1 MHTSGV
7 AAWGAPDLH
16 VNQRSS
22 SESTHHPYTV
32 ALTGG
37 IASGKTLV
45 SDAFGTL
52 GVPVV
57 DTDVIAHNLVEPG
70 QPALREIEKVFGSG
84 VIDSSGRLDRQKLR
98 VLVFANTGMRTKLEA
113 ILHPRIRQ
121 VASETVA
128 KITFAY
134 CILVIPL
141 LVEKSSYPNIDRVL
155 VVDVA
160 PETQI
165 NRLMARDNSDLK
177 QAKQVLASQASR
189 EQRLEIA
196 DDVLENSGSPQ
207 EARDKV
213 ARFHQK
219 YLELAKHRQG
229 VTTLE

>member
-1 MHTSGV
+1 MPTSGV
-7 AAWGAPDLH
+7 AAWGASDLH

-52 GVPVV
+52 AVPVV
-57 DTDVIAHNLVEPG
+57 DTDLIAHNLVEPG
-70 QPALREIEKVFGSG
+70 QPALREIEEVFGSG

-98 VLVFANTGMRTKLEA
+98 VLVFANTGMRTKLET

-121 VASETVA
+121 VTSETVA

-141 LVEKSSYPNIDRVL
+141 LVEKGSYPNIDRVL

-160 PETQI
+160 PEIQI
-165 NRLMARDNSDLK
+165 NRLMARDNSDFK

-219 YLELAKHRQG
+219 YLKLAKRR
-229 VTTLE
+229 